1 MRALVVFF
9 AVFLFGASA
18 TAQYDYNDEYGTSYD
33 GPDRYFY
40 DENFDWRWDI
50 RVRISDG
57 IDNGR
62 LTRREADRLYNKLER
77 IERKEYAYQLD
88 GFLSAFEQ
96 DEIWEDVVDLNRLIG
111 IELRDWDRTYYG
123 YSARGL
129 NFNGYLPWYFGS
141 TYDFYRFDRRGYGSI
156 SFGYR
161 PRAFFPRSHVYYRN
175 RSYTSN
181 WNHRNNNW
189 NRNENWDRDRSWN
202 RSNNRNWNNSN
213 RSRTEDRNNNRNNNY
228 SRGSRSLDN
237 GNNGSSRDSRL
248 LDSRSNG
255 SSRDSR
261 PSDSRSNGSSRD
273 TRSNDSRS
281 NPGNGGSRSSR
292 SDAPSTTPQRS
303 GNGRTEAPST
313 SSRGRE
319 NNRRE
324 EILTPRPATK
334 SSDNE
339 SSRGSDGGRRSLPDR
354 GKTNDSS
361 RRGNNF

>member
-9 AVFLFGASA
+9 GMILFGANVN
-18 TAQYDYNDEYGTSYD
+18 AQYDYNDEYGTSYD

-40 DENFDWRWDI
+40 DEDFDWRWDI

-57 IDNGR
+57 RDNGS
-62 LTRREADRLYNKLER
+62 LTRREAERLYNKLER
-77 IERKEYAYQLD
+77 IERKEYAYQSD

-129 NFNGYLPWYFGS
+129 SYRGYLPWYFGS

-156 SFGYR
+156 SFGYH
-161 PRAFFPRSHVYYRN
+161 PRAFFPHNHVYYRN

-189 NRNENWDRDRSWN
+189 NRNDNWDRDRSWN
-202 RSNNRNWNNSN
+202 RSNNSNRDWNNNSN

-228 SRGSRSLDN
+228 SRDSRSSDNRNNSSSRDSRSLDSR
-237 GNNGSSRDSRL
+237 NNGSSRDSKSNE
-248 LDSRSNG
+248 SRSNSGTWG
-255 SSRDSR
+255 S
-261 PSDSRSNGSSRD
+261 G
-273 TRSNDSRS
+273 
-281 NPGNGGSRSSR
+281 SSR
-292 SDAPSTTPQRS
+292 SDAPRTTPQRN
-303 GNGRTEAPST
+303 GNSRTEAPST

-319 NNRRE
+319 SNRRE
-324 EILTPRPATK
+324 EILTPRPSTK
-334 SSDNE
+334 SSDNG
-339 SSRGSDGGRRSLPDR
+339 SSRGSDSGRRSLPDR
-354 GKTNDSS
+354 GKTNDSG

>member
-9 AVFLFGASA
+9 VLILFGATA

-40 DENFDWRWDI
+40 DENFDWRWDV

-57 IDNGR
+57 IDNGS

-77 IERKEYAYQLD
+77 IERKEYAYQSD

-129 NFNGYLPWYFGS
+129 SYRGYSPWYFGNN
-141 TYDFYRFDRRGYGSI
+141 YDFYRFDRRGYGSI

-161 PRAFFPRSHVYYRN
+161 PRAFFPHNHVYYRN

-189 NRNENWDRDRSWN
+189 NRNDNWDRDRSWS
-202 RSNNRNWNNSN
+202 RSNNWDRDRNWNNSN
-213 RSRTEDRNNNRNNNY
+213 SRSRTENRNNNRNNIE
-228 SRGSRSLDN
+228 SRGSRPSD
-237 GNNGSSRDSRL
+237 G
-248 LDSRSNG
+248 RSNSG
-255 SSRDSR
+255 SW
-261 PSDSRSNGSSRD
+261 SNE
-273 TRSNDSRS
+273 N
-281 NPGNGGSRSSR
+281 SRSS
-292 SDAPSTTPQRS
+292 SPSTSPRNE
-303 GNGRTEAPST
+303 GGRTRSEAPST

-324 EILTPRPATK
+324 EIQTPRPSTR
-334 SSDNE
+334 ST
-339 SSRGSDGGRRSLPDR
+339 DGGRSNRGNEGGRTNLPDR
-354 GKTNDSS
+354 GKTNDSG

>member
-9 AVFLFGASA
+9 GMILFAA
-18 TAQYDYNDEYGTSYD
+18 NVNAQYDYNDEYGTFSD

-40 DENFDWRWDI
+40 NEDFDWRWDI

-57 IDNGR
+57 TDNGS
-62 LTRREADRLYNKLER
+62 LTRREADRLYDKLER
-77 IERKEYAYQLD
+77 IERKEYAFQSD
-88 GFLSAFEQ
+88 GNLSAYEQ

-129 NFNGYLPWYFGS
+129 SYRGYSPWYFGN

-161 PRAFFPRSHVYYRN
+161 PRAFYPRSHVYYRH

-181 WNHRNNNW
+181 WSHRNNNW
-189 NRNENWDRDRSWN
+189 NRNDNWDRDRSWN
-202 RSNNRNWNNSN
+202 RSNNSNRDWNNNSN

-228 SRGSRSLDN
+228 SRDSRS
-237 GNNGSSRDSRL
+237 S
-248 LDSRSNG
+248 DSRSNG

-261 PSDSRSNGSSRD
+261 
-273 TRSNDSRS
+273 SNDSRS
-281 NPGNGGSRSSR
+281 NSGNWGSGSSR
-292 SDAPSTTPQRS
+292 SNAPSTTPQRN
-303 GNGRTEAPST
+303 GNSRTEAPST
-313 SSRGRE
+313 SSRVRE
-319 NNRRE
+319 SNRRE
-324 EILTPRPATK
+324 EIQTPRSSTK
-334 SSDNE
+334 SSDNG
-339 SSRGSDGGRRSLPDR
+339 SSRGNDSGKRSLPDR
-354 GKTNDSS
+354 GKTNDSG

>member
-9 AVFLFGASA
+9 GMLLCGASA
-18 TAQYDYNDEYGTSYD
+18 TAQYDYNDEYGSSFD

-40 DENFDWRWDI
+40 EDNFDWRWDI

-57 IDNGR
+57 IDNGS

-77 IERKEYAYQLD
+77 IERKEYAYQSD

-123 YSARGL
+123 YSPRGL
-129 NFNGYLPWYFGS
+129 SFNGYLPWYFGS

-189 NRNENWDRDRSWN
+189 NRNDNWDRDRSWN
-202 RSNNRNWNNSN
+202 RSNNSNRDWNSS

-228 SRGSRSLDN
+228 SRGSRSSDN
-237 GNNGSSRDSRL
+237 RNNSSSRDSRSN
-248 LDSRSNG
+248 DNRSNSGNWG
-255 SSRDSR
+255 S
-261 PSDSRSNGSSRD
+261 G
-273 TRSNDSRS
+273 
-281 NPGNGGSRSSR
+281 SSR
-292 SDAPSTTPQRS
+292 SDVPSTTPQRN
-303 GNGRTEAPST
+303 GNSRTEAPST

-324 EILTPRPATK
+324 EILTPRPSTK
-334 SSDNE
+334 SSDNG
-339 SSRGSDGGRRSLPDR
+339 SSRGNDSGRRSLPDR
-354 GKTNDSS
+354 GKSNDSG